1 MEIVKYK
8 QDFKQAFIDLN
19 LAWLNKYFRVEPQ
32 DTEMLNGVDD
42 LIERGAAV
50 YCLSVLH
57 KIRILHISASPRTR
71 YGLIRSSVF
80 QRRGFLHSQC
90 TLSILRRPRLSP

>member
-50 YCLSVLH
+50 YFAVEGNTAIATCM
-57 KIRILHISASPRTR
+57 ICPRNNNIWEICKLATDEK
-71 YGLIRSSVF
+71 YQGE
-80 QRRGFLHSQC
+80 RRGRR
-90 TLSILRRPRLSP
+90 SIESVH